1 MSARLT
7 RDEEER
13 LDEAHIKEIWAE
25 LNDRFG
31 FNLKEWK
38 KKFDQFVIKQTRE
51 TSVMSCFYRFGH
63 DHINPVLND
72 ILCRQRLYPTF
83 TNLVKFVIS
92 KSSYK
97 PIKKVKGVN

>member
-1 MSARLT
+1 MAVRLT
-7 RDEEER
+7 REEEEL
-13 LDEAHIKEIWAE
+13 LDEAHIKEIWIE
-25 LNDRFG
+25 LHERFG

-38 KKFDQFVIKQTRE
+38 IRFEHYVAKQTRE

-83 TNLVKFVIS
+83 PNLVKFVIS
-92 KSSYK
+92 KSNYK
-97 PIKKVKGVN
+97 PQKK

>member
-1 MSARLT
+1 MVERFT
-7 RDEEER
+7 REEEEL
-13 LDEAHIKEIWAE
+13 LDEAHIKEIWNE
-25 LNDRFG
+25 LHERFG

-38 KKFDQFVIKQTRE
+38 KKFDQYVIKQTRE

-63 DHINPVLND
+63 DYINPILND

-92 KSSYK
+92 KSDYK
-97 PIKKVKGVN
+97 PAKNKVRR